1 MYRDENLP
9 YVTNIVSYLNKKVTN
24 DTSSLKWLD
33 IFFSHLLMLPLDRVT
48 TSKIV
53 AFLGAVSDYD
63 LAKFVVQ
70 LNDEIPSV
78 LTDQLFSF
86 LMSLDAR
93 ELRRIQPLLVY
104 SAFDRAAAEAH
115 IANAL
120 ADKSIY
126 VQDIVDYEG
135 TRPPKPFEPIKRY

>member
-1 MYRDENLP
+1 
-9 YVTNIVSYLNKKVTN
+9 
-24 DTSSLKWLD
+24 
-33 IFFSHLLMLPLDRVT
+33 
-48 TSKIV
+48 
-53 AFLGAVSDYD
+53 
-63 LAKFVVQ
+63 
-70 LNDEIPSV
+70 
-78 LTDQLFSF
+78 
-86 LMSLDAR
+86 MSLDAR

-126 VQDIVDYEG
+126 VQDIVDSEG